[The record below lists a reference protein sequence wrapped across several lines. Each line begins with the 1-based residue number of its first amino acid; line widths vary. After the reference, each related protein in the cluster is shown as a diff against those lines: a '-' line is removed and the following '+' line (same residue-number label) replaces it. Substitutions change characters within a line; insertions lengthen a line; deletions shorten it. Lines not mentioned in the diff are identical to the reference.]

1 MENFFKD
8 VAIDLLPSPKHLNKK
23 MNHFLNDVL
32 KGLQSSPKYLYSKY
46 FYDKKGDELFQK
58 IMVSKEYYLTNSEME
73 IFSTQTEEMA
83 NTILEKTEN
92 IDVVEFGAG
101 DATKSVYL
109 LKELSKRNALND
121 YVPIDISEN
130 IIHLLNKTLPG
141 QIPGINIHGLNG
153 EYLNMLSQANQIST
167 TKKLVLFLGANIG
180 NFKFT
185 EMPEFCKKLRNL
197 LSDGDMVLIG
207 FDLKKD
213 PKKILAAY
221 NDSKGFT
228 SQFNLNLLKR
238 INNELNANFNLEN
251 FEHYAMYD
259 PDSGA
264 CKSYLVSMEKQKV
277 HLNGSIINF
286 KKDETIFMEI
296 SHKYTISN
304 IHEIAHQ
311 CGFVPGAYFF
321 DTKKYFVDVIWKC
334 ETVK

>member
-1 MENFFKD
+1 MENLLKD
-8 VAIDLLPSPKHLNKK
+8 VVRDLQPSPKRLNKK
-23 MNHFLNDVL
+23 MDNFLKDVMQ
-32 KGLQSSPKYLYSKY
+32 GLQSSPKYLHSKY

-58 IMVSKEYYLTNSEME
+58 IMASKEYYLTNSEME
-73 IFSTQTEEMA
+73 IFSTQTEEIA
-83 NTILEKTEN
+83 NAVLDKIPN

-101 DATKSVYL
+101 DATKSTWL

-130 IIHLLNKTLPG
+130 IIHLLNRTLPG

-153 EYLNMLSQANQIST
+153 EYLNMLSQANQISKN
-167 TKKLVLFLGANIG
+167 KKLILFLGANIG
-180 NFKFT
+180 NFKFA
-185 EMPEFCKKLRNL
+185 EMPEFCKKLRSL
-197 LSDGDMVLIG
+197 LSEGDMVLIG

-221 NDSKGFT
+221 DDSEGFT
-228 SQFNLNLLKR
+228 NEFNLNLLRR
-238 INNELNANFNLEN
+238 INRELNANFNLKN

-264 CKSYLVSMEKQKV
+264 CKSYLVSMEKQQV

-286 KKDETIFMEI
+286 EKDETIFMEI
-296 SHKYTISN
+296 SHKYSVSQIDN
-304 IHEIAHQ
+304 IAVQ
-311 CGFVPGAYFF
+311 CGFTPAARFF

-334 ETVK
+334 NTL